1 MKKDS
6 LSKNLGLYLKHLRKK
21 NNYNL
26 EQIATLSELSCSYVS
41 RLENGVCT
49 SPSIQVLESLASAY
63 NISLIELLNIER
75 SDEKTEEVPT
85 FQELIIKNNFM
96 FNGKKVDDY
105 TKELLLNLIDAMIAL
120 EINHPKEMDY
130 ITKVCKLINNFTES
144 NKEA

>member
-6 LSKNLGLYLKHLRKK
+6 LSKNLGLYLKYLRKK

-63 NISLIELLNIER
+63 NISLIELLNIEK

-85 FQELIIKNNFM
+85 FKELIIKNNFM

-105 TKELLLNLIDAMIAL
+105 TKELLLNLIDAMIIL
-120 EINHPKEMDY
+120 EINHKKEMDY
-130 ITKVCKLINNFTES
+130 ITKVCKLINNFTEG

>member
-6 LSKNLGLYLKHLRKK
+6 LSKNLGLYLKYLRKK

-49 SPSIQVLESLASAY
+49 SPSIQVLEALASAY
-63 NISLIELLNIER
+63 NISLIELLNIEK

-105 TKELLLNLIDAMIAL
+105 TKELLLNLIDAMIVL
-120 EINHPKEMDY
+120 EINHQKEMDY
-130 ITKVCKLINNFTES
+130 ITKVCKLINNFIES